1 MVSKWKIRAVYLAA
15 AAVIFMGGCAGKS
28 TATGAKAAETT
39 AAAATMAAAPAA
51 APEESVAEEKTAIDP
66 AELEGNDENLKG
78 PEAEAVKERAAE
90 GPGSDLE
97 DEDESGDKDI
107 EAFAELVQ
115 EAVADKDMESLAA
128 LASFPL
134 KLETAD
140 GESFV
145 FESREDFLKEN
156 PDLIFGDDLMVT
168 IAGVDTATLELKG
181 DGVTMGEETPY
192 IRYEKMEDESFAI
205 TEIRE

>member
-15 AAVIFMGGCAGKS
+15 AAAIFMGGCAGKS
-28 TATGAKAAETT
+28 TATGTKAAETT
-39 AAAATMAAAPAA
+39 AAAAMAAAPAA
-51 APEESVAEEKTAIDP
+51 APEESAAEEKTAIDP
-66 AELEGNDENLKG
+66 AELVGNDENLKG

>member
-15 AAVIFMGGCAGKS
+15 AAAIFMGGCAGKS
-28 TATGAKAAETT
+28 TATGTKAAETT
-39 AAAATMAAAPAA
+39 AAAAMAAAPAA
-51 APEESVAEEKTAIDP
+51 APEESGAEEKTAIDP
-66 AELEGNDENLKG
+66 AELEGNDEDLKG

>member
-15 AAVIFMGGCAGKS
+15 AAAIFMGGCAGKS
-28 TATGAKAAETT
+28 TATGTKAAETT
-39 AAAATMAAAPAA
+39 AAAAMAAAPAA
-51 APEESVAEEKTAIDP
+51 APEESAAEEKTAIDP